1 MNDNLDEI
9 RQQMKDQKGE
19 RIVVRMRC
27 GRRGGIQQDG
37 ILDGLY
43 PEVFTVLV
51 KEHGYRRRYCFS
63 YSEVLTHH
71 VEIGPCP
78 ESLLSLHP
86 ET

>member
-1 MNDNLDEI
+1 MNDNLDAI
-9 RQQMKDQKGE
+9 RQQMKGQKGE
-19 RIVVRMRC
+19 RIIVRMRC
-27 GRRGGIQQDG
+27 GRRGGVQQDG

-71 VEIGPCP
+71 VEIGPYP
-78 ESLLSLHP
+78 EPRLSLHP